1 MTSMLQRRSSLKRF
15 MADQKGTTAVMFA
28 LSLVPMLLAGGAA
41 IDYLR
46 YTQAVT
52 HMQAALD
59 SGALAAAAASTLS
72 NGDRLKTAADTF
84 DRNVAEAGIDPGLV
98 EADFT
103 FSGKAVSATAT
114 YDMPMGLMQLAGF
127 HKMAVDVS
135 TEISIPEGRKAEIAL
150 VLDYSGSMKDKLNG
164 QVKYIAMKNAAKKLV
179 NDLQAANPKNVKVGL
194 VPFSHHVYV
203 TLPKAYVVGQS
214 GPGNWT
220 GCTQDRMYPAN
231 VTDSTPTADDATK
244 WGQKQAAA
252 HKSDGCAA
260 YVPNHLTVLPLTSD
274 MDAVKS
280 QLDAMVPYTWTHIA
294 LGVEFGYHLLSPDA
308 PFSEGASFTNKNTQ
322 KIMVLLTD
330 GMQTEPAFGP
340 SVRSVARG
348 EKNLSGICD
357 NAKADGITIMT
368 IAYNIDDK
376 DTVDRLKGCTTD
388 PSKHFYDIG
397 TENNVSAAFEEIK
410 NQITAQVYISK

>member
-1 MTSMLQRRSSLKRF
+1 MLKRF
-15 MADQKGTTAVMFA
+15 IADQKGTTAVMFA
-28 LSLVPMLLAGGAA
+28 LSIVPMLLAGGAA

-46 YTQAVT
+46 YTQSVT
-52 HMQAALD
+52 HLQAALD

-72 NGDRLKTAADTF
+72 NGDRLKAANDTF
-84 DRNVAEAGIDPGLV
+84 DRNIVEAGIEPGLV
-98 EADFT
+98 EADFK

-150 VLDYSGSMKDKLNG
+150 VLDYSGSMQDKLNG

-179 NDLQAANPKNVKVGL
+179 SDLQASNPKNVKVGL

-214 GPGNWT
+214 GPGSWT

-231 VTDSTPTADDATK
+231 VTGATPTTDDATK
-244 WGQKQAAA
+244 WGQKQAAV

-260 YVPNHLTVLPLTSD
+260 YAPNHLTVLPLTTD

-280 QLDAMVPYTWTHIA
+280 QLDAMLPYSWTHIA
-294 LGVEFGYHLLSPDA
+294 LGAEFGYHLLSPDA
-308 PFSEGASFTNKNTQ
+308 PYTEGAPFTNKNTQ

-340 SVRSVARG
+340 GLRSVTRG
-348 EKNLSGICD
+348 EKNLSEICD

-368 IAYNIDDK
+368 VAYNIDDK
-376 DTVDRLKGCTTD
+376 DTVDRLKGCTSD
-388 PSKHFYDIG
+388 PAKHFFDVG
-397 TENNVSAAFEEIK
+397 SDNNVSAAFEEIK